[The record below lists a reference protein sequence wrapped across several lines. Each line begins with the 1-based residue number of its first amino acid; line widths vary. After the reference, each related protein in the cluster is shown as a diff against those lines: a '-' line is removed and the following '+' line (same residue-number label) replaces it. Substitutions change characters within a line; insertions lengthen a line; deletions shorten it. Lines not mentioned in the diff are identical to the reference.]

1 MHAIRWFSGLSTLK
15 PSPAAASI
23 SSGGKVYHLCPVV
36 QGYLLGWPLTSQQ
49 VAEFLRGYVVSD
61 AETAQLA
68 S

>member
-1 MHAIRWFSGLSTLK
+1 MK